1 MSTET
6 TIATVDAD
14 LEPLRVAVDAAA
26 AALAADGRL
35 PGPAAPQD
43 DAESLLPGGVPVGVW
58 SELSDG
64 SAALVLASAEVLVG
78 PGAVAEPDVVIEALT
93 PILETIAR
101 ESALTLGPVLFTDAA
116 PIPAVFDP
124 AAGGALIGAGIFEGD
139 RVVASVAAI
148 TGVPSAP
155 AVAPS
160 AGIPTIPSLPNL
172 GLLVDVELG
181 VTVELGRSTV
191 SMGSLLDLRPGSV
204 LELDRAAGS
213 AVDIL
218 VNGTLLGRGEV
229 IVVENSYAVRIT
241 EIVADGDD
249 R

>member
-1 MSTET
+1 MSTDT
-6 TIATVDAD
+6 TTAPIDAD
-14 LEPLRVAVDAAA
+14 LEPLRIAVDAAA
-26 AALAADGRL
+26 AVLAADGRL
-35 PGPAAPQD
+35 AGPAAPQG

-78 PGAVAEPDVVIEALT
+78 PGAPADPEVVAEALT
-93 PILETIAR
+93 PILETIAG
-101 ESALTLGPVLFTDAA
+101 EAALTLGPVLFTDAS

-124 AAGGALIGAGIFEGD
+124 AAGGVLLGAGVFEGD
-139 RVVASVAAI
+139 GVVASVAVI
-148 TGVPSAP
+148 SAP
-155 AVAPS
+155 PVAPVAAPS
-160 AGIPTIPSLPNL
+160 MGVPTIPSLPNL

-241 EIVADGDD
+241 EIVADGAD